1 MDKQRAIIIDTR
13 EQRPWV
19 FPAYAAVRVGTLKQ
33 GDYALEGDD
42 RYAIERK
49 SLEDFIG
56 TIFSGWERFKRE
68 LNRMDRADFVAKTII
83 VEADFHQICFTAT
96 ENGDL
101 LPPEHR
107 HYNITPQA
115 VMGRIAELGFM
126 GVNVLFCRD
135 AGHAAM
141 MAYYLLMKR
150 LEIIER
156 EQAWGTNIKH

>member
-56 TIFSGWERFKRE
+56 TIFSGWERFKR
-68 LNRMDRADFVAKTII
+68 NQPHGQAICKRHVA
-83 VEADFHQICFTAT
+83 FTKS
-96 ENGDL
+96 L
-101 LPPEHR
+101 RCRKRRSPP
-107 HYNITPQA
+107 NTSITTSSRA
-115 VMGRIAELGFM
+115 VMSRIAELGFM
-126 GVNVLFCRD
+126 GVNAD
-135 AGHAAM
+135 AAM
-141 MAYYLLMKR
+141 RHASDDGYYLLMKR
-150 LEIIER
+150 LEVLEAGR
-156 EQAWGTNIKH
+156 GNELQTLE